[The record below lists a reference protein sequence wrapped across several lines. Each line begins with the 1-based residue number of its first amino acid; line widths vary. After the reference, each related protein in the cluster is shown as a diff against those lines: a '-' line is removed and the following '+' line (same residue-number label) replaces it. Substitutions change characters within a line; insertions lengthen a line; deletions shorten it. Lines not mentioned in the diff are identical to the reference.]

1 MMKSLKSKIED
12 KTAKICI
19 VGLGYVGFPLAT
31 EFAKRGFKVTGFD
44 TSREKVEVLKNE
56 IRAGALSENFKVT
69 ADPDIAYKNVNF
81 IIICVPTPITK
92 TKEPDL
98 KYIISAAEG
107 ISRRLR
113 KGMFVIL
120 ESTTY
125 PGTTEEVLI
134 PILERSG
141 LKAGFDFGVAYSP
154 ERIDPGNKKYTIE
167 NTPKIVSGVTGE
179 CTDIAAQLYAQI
191 TKPVKVSSLKVAEA
205 TKIVE
210 NVFRAVN
217 IALVNE
223 LGLIFE
229 RMRID
234 TWEVIEAASTKP
246 FGFMPFYPGAG
257 VGGHCIPVDPFY
269 LSWKAKEVGLTTKFI
284 ELAGEINQSMPNHVI
299 NLVIRGLNDVGKSV
313 KGSKIFILGM
323 AYKKDVDDTRNSPMV
338 IVAEKLDELGA
349 KVKFNDDYVKQIS
362 LNNEVLLSSPLEDIS
377 HCDCLIVGVNHSYY
391 DEKEILS
398 MLKESSVV
406 VDCVNIFD
414 KSEVKGQY
422 VKVGGAYC
430 RKTSNRLSVVD

>member
-1 MMKSLKSKIED
+1 MMKSLRSKIED

-19 VGLGYVGFPLAT
+19 VGLGYVGLPLAT

-107 ISRRLR
+107 ISRHLR

-141 LKAGFDFGVAYSP
+141 LKTGFDFGVAYSP

-191 TKPVKVSSLKVAEA
+191 TKPVKVSSLRIAEA

-229 RMRID
+229 RMEID
-234 TWEVIEAASTKP
+234 TWGVIEAASTKP

-299 NLVIRGLNDVGKSV
+299 NLVIRGLNDEGKSV

-349 KVKFNDDYVKQIS
+349 KVKFNDDYVKQMS

-406 VDCVNIFD
+406 VDCVNFLD
-414 KSEVKGQY
+414 KSEAKGQY
-422 VKVGGAYC
+422 MKVGGA
-430 RKTSNRLSVVD
+430 

>member
-1 MMKSLKSKIED
+1 MKSLRSKIED

-19 VGLGYVGFPLAT
+19 VGLGYVGLPLAT

-107 ISRRLR
+107 ISRHLR

-141 LKAGFDFGVAYSP
+141 LKTGFDFGVAYSP

-191 TKPVKVSSLKVAEA
+191 TKPVKVSSLRIAEA

-229 RMRID
+229 RMEID
-234 TWEVIEAASTKP
+234 TWGVIEAASTKP

-299 NLVIRGLNDVGKSV
+299 NLVIRGLNDEGKSV

-349 KVKFNDDYVKQIS
+349 KVKFNDDYVKQMS

-406 VDCVNIFD
+406 VDCVNFLD
-414 KSEVKGQY
+414 KSEAKGQY
-422 VKVGGAYC
+422 MKVGGA
-430 RKTSNRLSVVD
+430 

>member
-1 MMKSLKSKIED
+1 MKSLKSKIED

-44 TSREKVEVLKNE
+44 TSREKVEMLKNE

-154 ERIDPGNKKYTIE
+154 ERIDPGNKKYTIG

-191 TKPVKVSSLKVAEA
+191 TKPVRVSSLKVAEA

-229 RMRID
+229 RMGID

-269 LSWKAKEVGLTTKFI
+269 LSWKAKGVGLTTKFI

-414 KSEVKGQY
+414 ESEVKGRY
-422 VKVGGAYC
+422 MKVGGAC
-430 RKTSNRLSVVD
+430 EC

>member
-1 MMKSLKSKIED
+1 MKSLKSKIED

-44 TSREKVEVLKNE
+44 TSREKVEMLKNE

-179 CTDIAAQLYAQI
+179 CTDIAAQLYAEI

-229 RMRID
+229 RMGID

-338 IVAEKLDELGA
+338 EVAKSLIELGA
-349 KVKFNDDYVKQIS
+349 VVRYNDQYVNTVAIKDKVLKSEPIESVHDS
-362 LNNEVLLSSPLEDIS
+362 
-377 HCDCLIVGVNHSYY
+377 DCVIIGTAHSYY
-391 DEKEILS
+391 NKEKILTH
-398 MLKESSVV
+398 LTEKIVLI
-406 VDCVNIFD
+406 DCVNFFNPIEA
-414 KSEVKGQY
+414 KNIQIYKKLGSGNL
-422 VKVGGAYC
+422 G
-430 RKTSNRLSVVD
+430 